1 MKSLSELLKEVDS
14 LFVHKSRAVRLSSYD
29 YTLCRFPYGWSFSVT
44 NSWYKW
50 SAAGLKHEFG
60 AWSTP
65 EAAVNEFLQYVKDNH
80 IKVESLMDKSA
91 EQSVERTQSK
101 FRKPQTNQAINQR
114 VSNPRTCAACNLR
127 RWLCDVCSSFQF
139 ALLHSAH

>member
-1 MKSLSELLKEVDS
+1 MKNLSELLKEVDS

-29 YTLCRFPYGWSFSVT
+29 YTLGRFPYGWSFSVT

-50 SAAGLKHEFG
+50 SDAGLKHEFG

-65 EAAVNEFLQYVKDNH
+65 EAAINEFLQYVKDNH

-91 EQSVERTQSK
+91 EQSVERTVSK
-101 FRKPQTNQAINQR
+101 RGRKASKVGIVKLINL
-114 VSNPRTCAACNLR
+114 PE
-127 RWLCDVCSSFQF
+127 
-139 ALLHSAH
+139 